1 MNHLLLK
8 RRQGAAL
15 RYLLLE
21 MAARRTATMMPA
33 DYQTIYGEM
42 VAYSIGEAALRSGS
56 AVLVG
61 GLLVG
66 VLPLASELE
75 EASI

>member
-1 MNHLLLK
+1 MASLLLK
-8 RRQGAAL
+8 RRQGYAL

-21 MAARRTATMMPA
+21 MATCQHAAA
-33 DYQTIYGEM
+33 ALAGFQTIDGEM
-42 VAYSIGEAALRSGS
+42 VSYAAGERAIRTGA

-66 VLPLASELE
+66 NTVPRLD
-75 EASI
+75 I

>member
-1 MNHLLLK
+1 MASLLLK
-8 RRQGAAL
+8 RRQGYAL

-21 MAARRTATMMPA
+21 MATCQRAVKTLAGF
-33 DYQTIYGEM
+33 QTIDGE
-42 VAYSIGEAALRSGS
+42 VIPYDVGQQALRTGT

-66 VLPLASELE
+66 TFLLE
-75 EASI
+75 TKQGYKD